1 MKRIIAMLIATT
13 LLVTGCGARTAGADE
28 SAAAPENTPEDR
40 QETEEPAMQEQNPA
54 EESAIPGSYT
64 VPEGWI
70 KAEEYSTKE
79 KIFYVEEGHENDTA
93 PDNISVNVGTNKYGA
108 DEHMKFRDAIVR
120 QLMMQLQGVDAQLT
134 GDGTYTQQDYVVYIF
149 TIEESDVV
157 TKQYYIVGDH
167 RYCLIHLTNYT
178 GSENADNAA
187 QTIADSFVW
196 DD

>member
-13 LLVTGCGARTAGADE
+13 LLVTGCGAGTARADE
-28 SAAAPENTPEDR
+28 SSATPENTSENR
-40 QETEEPAMQEQNPA
+40 QETEEAAMPEQDQ

-64 VPEGWI
+64 VPEGWV

-120 QLMMQLQGVDAQLT
+120 QLMMQLQSVDAQLT

-187 QTIADSFVW
+187 RTIADSFIW